1 MKNTAAK
8 SRYSKILQIYN
19 SQISEGECRC
29 VRKIPMNM
37 HRGLSSEPVHIILAL
52 PYFSR
57 AWNWFQVITK
67 HLIIP
72 ALFTAYMLFPRFLPL
87 TCFSRAFYRLHA
99 FPALDTKFAIFRAWH
114 LPLVFPRLKPV
125 TRSACSGVITISNDI
140 KHKWVFSSSP
150 SQTIPS
156 KSLIQS
162 FHKKMFFCSLLAVSV
177 SCPVLRFK
185 KTRYM

>member
-52 PYFSR
+52 PYC
-57 AWNWFQVITK
+57 
-67 HLIIP
+67 
-72 ALFTAYMLFPRFLPL
+72 FPFFLRL
-87 TCFSRAFYRLHA
+87 KLVSSYNQTLSYSRAFYRLHA

>member
-19 SQISEGECRC
+19 SQINEGECRC

-52 PYFSR
+52 PYCFP
-57 AWNWFQVITK
+57 F
-67 HLIIP
+67 
-72 ALFTAYMLFPRFLPL
+72 FPRLKL
-87 TCFSRAFYRLHA
+87 VSSYNQTLSYSRAFYRLHA
-99 FPALDTKFAIFRAWH
+99 FPALDTKFAIFRACYS
-114 LPLVFPRLKPV
+114 LLVFPRLKPV
-125 TRSACSGVITISNDI
+125 TRSACSGAITISNDI

>member
-52 PYFSR
+52 PYCFP
-57 AWNWFQVITK
+57 F
-67 HLIIP
+67 
-72 ALFTAYMLFPRFLPL
+72 FPRLKL
-87 TCFSRAFYRLHA
+87 VSSYNQTLSYSRAFYRLHA

-177 SCPVLRFK
+177 SCPVFEVQNNPLHVAC
-185 KTRYM
+185 

>member
-37 HRGLSSEPVHIILAL
+37 HRGLSSEPVHRILAL
-52 PYFSR
+52 PYCFP
-57 AWNWFQVITK
+57 F
-67 HLIIP
+67 
-72 ALFTAYMLFPRFLPL
+72 FPRLKL
-87 TCFSRAFYRLHA
+87 VSSYNQTLSYSRAFYRLHA
-99 FPALDTKFAIFRAWH
+99 FPALDTKFAIFRACH
-114 LPLVFPRLKPV
+114 LLLVFSRLKPV

-177 SCPVLRFK
+177 SCSVLRIK

>member
-52 PYFSR
+52 PYCFPFFPRLKLVSSY
-57 AWNWFQVITK
+57 NQTK
-67 HLIIP
+67 HLVIP

-87 TCFSRAFYRLHA
+87 TCFSRARHQ
-99 FPALDTKFAIFRAWH
+99 IRN
-114 LPLVFPRLKPV
+114 FPRLPLA
-125 TRSACSGVITISNDI
+125 TCFLALETGYTQRMIWSHYNI
-140 KHKWVFSSSP
+140 KRY
-150 SQTIPS
+150 QT
-156 KSLIQS
+156 QMG
-162 FHKKMFFCSLLAVSV
+162 FQF
-177 SCPVLRFK
+177 
-185 KTRYM
+185 